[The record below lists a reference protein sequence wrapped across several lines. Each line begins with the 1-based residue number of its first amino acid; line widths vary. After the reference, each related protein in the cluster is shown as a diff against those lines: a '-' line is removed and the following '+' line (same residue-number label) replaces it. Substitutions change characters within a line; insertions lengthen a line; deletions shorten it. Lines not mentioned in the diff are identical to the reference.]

1 MKEFLKDPSTVD
13 IVNNMIKDPSEI
25 ESILN
30 DSILRTKIQKIQN
43 NPLIKFAIQNQQFI
57 INNFQYFQIFQN
69 VFKESKRN

>member
-1 MKEFLKDPSTVD
+1 
-13 IVNNMIKDPSEI
+13 MIKDPSEI